1 MLGGLTSLGQTY
13 LPAEFHSLA
22 NSSSGWTLPTAT
34 LVLLLARSFPEAAIG
49 GALSFVS
56 LTIGYSVVSGWRGF
70 EFDPTTWA
78 VIGLAAGPVVG
89 AAAHALRRGSILAAV
104 GTGVLAGILIGEGI
118 YGLTVI
124 SATTS
129 PVYWWIAIV
138 LGTSLLIG
146 MLIRLRSGRATLI
159 ALGVAIV
166 GAAAFPIAYLLLGE
180 FVVF

>member
-1 MLGGLTSLGQTY
+1 
-13 LPAEFHSLA
+13 
-22 NSSSGWTLPTAT
+22 
-34 LVLLLARSFPEAAIG
+34 LVLLLARSFPEAAVG

-129 PVYWWIAIV
+129 PVYWWIAIA

-146 MLIRLRSGRATLI
+146 MLIRLRRGRATLT

-166 GAAAFPIAYLLLGE
+166 GAAAFPIAYLLLGG
-180 FVVF
+180 FLVF

>member
-1 MLGGLTSLGQTY
+1 MS
-13 LPAEFHSLA
+13 AHR
-22 NSSSGWTLPTAT
+22 
-34 LVLLLARSFPEAAIG
+34 RSQ
-49 GALSFVS
+49 
-56 LTIGYSVVSGWRGF
+56 
-70 EFDPTTWA
+70 
-78 VIGLAAGPVVG
+78 
-89 AAAHALRRGSILAAV
+89 RRGASD
-104 GTGVLAGILIGEGI
+104 TGVLAGILIGEGI

-129 PVYWWIAIV
+129 PVYWWIAIA

-166 GAAAFPIAYLLLGE
+166 GAAAFPIAYLLLGG